1 MDKLAVV
8 EVLDR
13 DGRVRSIHPVHSW
26 PVRMGRSL
34 DCDVL
39 LDDPHVAP
47 LHLTLTGAEGD
58 TVDLQ
63 VGETVNGV
71 QCARQRL
78 SAGETAKRKGGEE
91 WLLGH
96 TRVRVR
102 LKDDPLAPELPVPRA
117 SRWGY
122 AALAAL
128 LCGLVGWTAWETY
141 LDAEPGE
148 FLTQFTPVTAG
159 LLALVAAWSFLWALG
174 SKLFQHRLDYLTHVR
189 IASAGLL
196 GSSLLGAVLGVL
208 AFSTSLESLSRI
220 RGATEAIVLA
230 LAVFAHLVVV
240 MPQRRRAFAWIV
252 SAGVLTGLSLTALLQ
267 YNRSGRLTEELYLT
281 TLPPPAFRL
290 APAVSPKAF
299 IEEAASLKDSLD
311 RRAADADDAAD
322 AGEVG
327 DESRA
332 GRSR

>member
-13 DGRVRSIHPVHSW
+13 DGRVRSIHAVHDW
-26 PVRMGRSL
+26 PVRLGRSL
-34 DCDVL
+34 DCEVL

-47 LHLTLTGAEGD
+47 LHLTLTGAEAD
-58 TVDLQ
+58 TVHLQ
-63 VGETVNGV
+63 VGDTVNGV

-78 SAGETAKRKGGEE
+78 ASGETAQRKGGEE

-102 LKDDPLAPELPVPRA
+102 LQGDPLAPELPLPRA

-128 LCGLVGWTAWETY
+128 LLGLVGWTAWETY

-189 IASAGLL
+189 IAACGLL
-196 GSSLLGAVLGVL
+196 GSSVLGAVLGVL
-208 AFSTSLESLSRI
+208 AFSTSLESLSRM

-230 LAVFAHLVVV
+230 VAVFAHLVVV

-281 TLPPPAFRL
+281 TLPPPVLRM
-290 APAVSPKAF
+290 APTVSPQVF
-299 IEEAASLKDSLD
+299 IDEAGALKDSLD
-311 RRAADADDAAD
+311 RRAADADDAAESSE
-322 AGEVG
+322 AG
-327 DESRA
+327 DETRA
-332 GRSR
+332 GALR